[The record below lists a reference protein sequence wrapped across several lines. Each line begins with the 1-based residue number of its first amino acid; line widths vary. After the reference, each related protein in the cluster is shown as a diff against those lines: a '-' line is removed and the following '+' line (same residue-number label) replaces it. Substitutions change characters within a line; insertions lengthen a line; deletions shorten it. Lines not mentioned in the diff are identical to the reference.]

1 MCNLLKVI
9 HAVQTWSYLDATVG
23 IQLANS
29 NLQEW
34 SELVQSNS
42 TVLFIF
48 VLRASSFTFYLF
60 LTRVNKFI
68 QFNFQT
74 VRKSSFYSSTPTLPT
89 LFLWIKKLKGM
100 LISKYT
106 LYFYELL
113 SKHSNSN
120 YDIRNYCT
128 KLPVDYYSRLVG
140 RKEFVWV

>member
-140 RKEFVWV
+140 RKEFV